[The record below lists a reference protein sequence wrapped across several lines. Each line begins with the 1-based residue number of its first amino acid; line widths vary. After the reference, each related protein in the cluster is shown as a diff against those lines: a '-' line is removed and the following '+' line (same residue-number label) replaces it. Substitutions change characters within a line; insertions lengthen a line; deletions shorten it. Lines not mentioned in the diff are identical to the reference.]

1 MTIDVH
7 QFRNA
12 FANLGRQNSF
22 SHSGLQAL
30 FNHLED
36 IEQVGGGEIELDVIS
51 LCCEYTEFATALK
64 AAKEFT
70 RFTIDQDLTFTSDQ
84 DLTEEEQER
93 QALQFLADN
102 TEVIPFDGGVI
113 IQNF

>member
-1 MTIDVH
+1 MTIDLNG
-7 QFRNA
+7 FKNA
-12 FANLGRQNSF
+12 FANLGRIDNF

-51 LCCEYTEFATALK
+51 LCCEFTEFATALE
-64 AAKEFT
+64 AAKQFSA
-70 RFTIDQDLTFTSDQ
+70 FTIDQDLTED
-84 DLTEEEQER
+84 EQER
-93 QALQFLADN
+93 QALQFLSDS
-102 TEVIPFDGGVI
+102 TTIIPFDYGII